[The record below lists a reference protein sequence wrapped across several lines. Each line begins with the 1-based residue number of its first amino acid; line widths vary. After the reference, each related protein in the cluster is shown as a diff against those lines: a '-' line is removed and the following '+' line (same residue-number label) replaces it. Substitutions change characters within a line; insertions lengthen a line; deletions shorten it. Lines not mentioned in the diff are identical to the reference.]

1 MAKAPLP
8 LDQMTY
14 EQALQELE
22 NILTALEGEARGL
35 DETMGLFER
44 GKILIQR
51 CQDLLDKAELKV
63 LTLEET
69 QAKSKSGE
77 EE

>member
-1 MAKAPLP
+1 
-8 LDQMTY
+8 
-14 EQALQELE
+14 
-22 NILTALEGEARGL
+22 
-35 DETMGLFER
+35 MGLFER

-63 LTLEET
+63 RTLEET